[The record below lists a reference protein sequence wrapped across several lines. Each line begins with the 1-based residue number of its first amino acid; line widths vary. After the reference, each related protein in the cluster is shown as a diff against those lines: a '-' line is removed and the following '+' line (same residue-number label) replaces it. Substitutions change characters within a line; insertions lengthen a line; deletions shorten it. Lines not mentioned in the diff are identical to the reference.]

1 MPLDAVFLTHTAA
14 ELREELLGARIDK
27 IHQPAKDA
35 VILQLRS
42 KNGNTRLLLSAN
54 PGHPRA
60 HLTRFPQENPQSP
73 PMFCML
79 LRKHLSGGRLTEIL
93 QPPMERVLDFQ
104 FLCNDEFGEEV
115 SRHLIIEI
123 MGRNSNLVLTGAD
136 GRIIDCVRRVDYEMS
151 QARQVLPGLFY
162 HLPPAQNKRN
172 PASVTLEELSEL
184 LVGVEDPVRPDSFL
198 MDHFSGIPPLVAR
211 ELVYRFDPD
220 VDDLNALPLST
231 RYAFGAHLH
240 QMFSRMTGEEGR
252 PYLLLKNG
260 APWDFCYMPVT
271 QYGAMVEC
279 RAMESYSSLL
289 DSFYAERD
297 AAARMRSK
305 SSAIVKTVTNLR
317 NRAARKLENQ
327 RKELA
332 ATADR
337 DILRIRGELITANLY
352 RIERG
357 QTKLVAENYYDP
369 ELKTLEIPLSPMLS
383 PQQNAAK
390 YFKDYN
396 KAKNAEKYLTEQIR
410 LGTQELDYL
419 ESVLET
425 LNRAETEKDIT
436 EIRAEL
442 VSGGYIR
449 NTDKKKRMKTQPSR
463 PLEFV
468 SSDGF
473 RIRVGRNN
481 TQNDQL
487 TLRSSMKNDI
497 WLHTQKIHG
506 SHVIISCEGR
516 EPSVT
521 AIEEAAKLAAY
532 YSQARAGQNVPVD
545 YALVKYVKKPAGAKP
560 GMVIY
565 DKYNTAYVTP
575 DPLLPERLR
584 ANQVV

>member
-14 ELREELLGARIDK
+14 ELRDALLGARIDK

-35 VILQLRS
+35 VILQLRG
-42 KNGNTRLLLSAN
+42 KNGNTRLLLTAN

-60 HLTRFPQENPQSP
+60 HLTRYPQENPQSP

-79 LRKHLSGGRLTEIL
+79 LRKHLSGGKLTEIV

-115 SRHLIIEI
+115 ARHLIIEI

-136 GRIIDCVRRVDYEMS
+136 GHIIDCVRRVDYEMS

-162 HLPPAQNKRN
+162 HLPPAQNKLS
-172 PASVTLEELSEL
+172 PTAVTLEEISEL
-184 LVGVEDPVRPDSFL
+184 LVQVESPVRPDGFL

-220 VDDLNALPLST
+220 LEDLNAMPLST
-231 RYAFGAHLH
+231 RYAFSAHLH
-240 QMFSRMTGEEGR
+240 QMFSRMKGEEGR

-271 QYGAMVEC
+271 QYGPMVEC

-317 NRAARKLENQ
+317 NRASRKLENQ
-327 RKELA
+327 RKELS

-337 DILRIRGELITANLY
+337 DALRIRGELITANLY

-369 ELKTLEIPLSPMLS
+369 ELKELEIPLSPMLS

-410 LGTQELDYL
+410 LGVQELDYL

-425 LNRAETEKDIT
+425 LNRAETEKDIS

-442 VSGGYIR
+442 ISGGYIR
-449 NTDKKKRMKTQPSR
+449 NTEKKKRMKTQPSK

-532 YSQARAGQNVPVD
+532 YSQARGGQNVPVD
-545 YALVKYVKKPAGAKP
+545 YALVKYVKKPAGARP

-565 DKYNTAYVTP
+565 DKYKTAYVTP
-575 DPLLPERLR
+575 DPALPERLR
-584 ANQVV
+584 AKQVV